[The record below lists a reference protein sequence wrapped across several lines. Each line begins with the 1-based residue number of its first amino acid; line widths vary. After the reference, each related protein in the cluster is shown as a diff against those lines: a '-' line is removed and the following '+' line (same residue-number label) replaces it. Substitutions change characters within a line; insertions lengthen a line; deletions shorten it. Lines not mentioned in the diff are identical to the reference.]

1 MNSSIARRLPVALCV
16 VTTAAWSLCAARPV
30 GAQQAA
36 SVAELPLPVRAGGEG
51 ASSDEGASSAEE
63 VSARAVRLPA
73 QLTLWDAFVLALRAN
88 KDIRIA
94 YLASDQSESRIMR
107 ARGEFDVTVFAEAS
121 RGRTNVPVAG
131 VPLGRSDTAVSSM
144 TAGLRQRIVTGT
156 NVELSA
162 SNDYSRDLTG
172 ASALN
177 PTYAPELGLSV
188 RQDLLKDFGIDI
200 NRTDIV
206 VAQNN
211 YEISRQALRDT
222 IIQDLFQVESAYW
235 GLYFAVA
242 DLKVR
247 EQQLD
252 RAQKLV
258 DRAEAQVGVGEAAP
272 IEITRARSSAASQE
286 TAIINARNRI
296 TKLRHSLLQLMGI
309 LDVDAAR
316 LDFELADAPP
326 EELFQ
331 TTLDRA
337 SQTAREHRP
346 DCRQAELG
354 VDNADLQKRFARNQR
369 LPTLQ
374 LFGEYRMAGLGDDLS
389 GGLDEIEGGRFNSW
403 EAGLLFEWP
412 IPNRVARSDY
422 RAATLERRIAML
434 RLEDVLERATR
445 DVADALDDLRTAEGR
460 ITTAQEARELAD
472 ELLSAEE
479 KSFNLGRSNSLDVL
493 TAQAALAQAE
503 RDEIQARTDY
513 ATALANLLRTQ
524 GNFLEE
530 KGVALLDYRP
540 E

>member
-36 SVAELPLPVRAGGEG
+36 SVAEVPPPVRAGGEG